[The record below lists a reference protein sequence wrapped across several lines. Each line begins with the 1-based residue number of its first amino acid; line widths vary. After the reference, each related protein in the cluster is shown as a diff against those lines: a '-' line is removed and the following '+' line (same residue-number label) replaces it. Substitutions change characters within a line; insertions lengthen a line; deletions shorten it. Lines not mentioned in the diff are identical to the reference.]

1 MNKMIPNE
9 CSLLRMTSTFH
20 QKPSVQSKPEFRGR
34 GLDDGCQGL
43 RGWPV
48 IKVIAVKYTGVWISV
63 QCLPINRI
71 TLGQHKSDNNKRMI
85 QLTDV
90 FCVLSRDDGTSNI

>member
-34 GLDDGCQGL
+34 DLDDGCQGS

-48 IKVIAVKYTGVWISV
+48 ISDCGQVHWGLDIGSVRRLIGSLWANTKVIT
-63 QCLPINRI
+63 I
-71 TLGQHKSDNNKRMI
+71 TE
-85 QLTDV
+85 
-90 FCVLSRDDGTSNI
+90 